1 MKKMN
6 RVNFNI
12 EYDVKPG
19 TQINIVI
26 VEGLPDIEDDD
37 GGPSIG
43 FHADITSPIPDDLLE
58 DEEEEGEEDEEEE
71 LEEAKSPKKGAVSS
85 TKSRKKTVAV

>member
-1 MKKMN
+1 MN

-26 VEGLPDIEDDD
+26 VEGLPDIEDDE

-43 FHADITSPIPDDLLE
+43 FHADITTPIPDDLL
-58 DEEEEGEEDEEEE
+58 DEEDEEGEEDEEEE
-71 LEEAKSPKKGAVSS
+71 LEDAKLPKKGAASR
-85 TKSRKKTVAV
+85 TKSRKKTVGV